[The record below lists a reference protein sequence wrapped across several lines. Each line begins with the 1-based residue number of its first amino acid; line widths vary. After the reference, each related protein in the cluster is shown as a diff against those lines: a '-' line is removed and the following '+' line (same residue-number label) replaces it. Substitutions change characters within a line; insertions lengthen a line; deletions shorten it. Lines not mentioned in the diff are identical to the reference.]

1 MKYDSYLKN
10 LEDTSNEDVKKK
22 LEEVCN
28 EVSTISDKVDANT
41 KEVDLGLEKLKKS
54 TKYVNISSIVALA
67 ICILTSLLLVIEIKV
82 LHVPA
87 KCTIINGVILAAA
100 YIIYQIIYIKHTCL
114 YHKYNKLLKEAQA
127 LSDDCK
133 ELLTVSKILSLYL
146 DKNMYKDIYMG
157 AFKIQEY
164 LKENDKKGYNS
175 FIKAAEELKI
185 DFSEYI
191 KKD

>member
-1 MKYDSYLKN
+1 MKYDSYIKN
-10 LEDTSNEDVKKK
+10 LESTSNKDIKKK

-28 EVSTISDKVDANT
+28 EISTISDKVDANT

-54 TKYVNISSIVALA
+54 TKYVNISSIITLVVY
-67 ICILTSLLLVIEIKV
+67 ILTSILLAIEIKV

-87 KCTIINGVILAAA
+87 KCTIINGAILIAA
-100 YIIYQIIYIKHTCL
+100 YIVYQIICIKHSRL
-114 YHKYNKLLKEAQA
+114 YHRYNKLLKEAQV
-127 LSDDCK
+127 LSEDCK

-146 DKNMYKDIYMG
+146 DRNMYKDIYMG